1 MSDLSGGHASDELQI
16 KVNMILR
23 LGRIGGDHKAILSS
37 SQRFKSTPA

>member
-1 MSDLSGGHASDELQI
+1 MSDSSVGHASDDPQI

-23 LGRIGGDHKAILSS
+23 LGRIGGDHKAISSS